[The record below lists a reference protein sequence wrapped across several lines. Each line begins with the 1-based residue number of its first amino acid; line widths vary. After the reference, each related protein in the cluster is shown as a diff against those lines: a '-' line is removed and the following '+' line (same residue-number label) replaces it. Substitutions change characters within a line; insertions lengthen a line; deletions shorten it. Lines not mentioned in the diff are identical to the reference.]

1 MYSNI
6 HLLVIVSVS
15 CSMVMTIAMAINHP
29 KADWRLGL
37 AKNLQIPE
45 QKMSEKTYCLG
56 NRRDMN

>member
-1 MYSNI
+1 
-6 HLLVIVSVS
+6 
-15 CSMVMTIAMAINHP
+15 MVMTIAMAINHP
-29 KADWRLGL
+29 KADWRLGF